1 MENNSLFTT
10 RQLTAYREW
19 SNGRKGSLFYVTT
32 NVDFPAPSGIYL
44 MDEENNP
51 KCIEVILLDPLAQSV
66 LEDKNP
72 LDNVWCLSQEKWVG
86 YMIDLC
92 RNWQTRDKQILKEC
106 YGVKRMQEYDD
117 KLRSAL
123 LNELGNQHKY
133 WTLRVKLPM
142 EIKGGFIPFFYHF
155 VAAGT
160 ILQQAT
166 LSSDADQVAIYFTK
180 YLHEEGELYPLEQ
193 LQFDVIENEREW
205 FKTYVEI
212 QLRNLARRIGNNSIY
227 IEESTE
233 WLSNQHRKE
242 LLAWELECFEKNKI
256 IFNILPQPQMEYF
269 FDYTQAFFYHMLRH
283 IDFNSPELVDKV
295 KKCLYGVYSQSD
307 LSKELLKP
315 IPDLPFPP
323 KVNRWSK
330 DIYEYLV
337 IRKKYDK
344 NFAQYCNNRSLVD
357 VCNLFSDSFK
367 VVVDPGTFG
376 RWLTRNEKSIK
387 D

>member
-1 MENNSLFTT
+1 
-10 RQLTAYREW
+10 
-19 SNGRKGSLFYVTT
+19 
-32 NVDFPAPSGIYL
+32 
-44 MDEENNP
+44 
-51 KCIEVILLDPLAQSV
+51 
-66 LEDKNP
+66 
-72 LDNVWCLSQEKWVG
+72 
-86 YMIDLC
+86 
-92 RNWQTRDKQILKEC
+92 
-106 YGVKRMQEYDD
+106 
-117 KLRSAL
+117 
-123 LNELGNQHKY
+123 
-133 WTLRVKLPM
+133 
-142 EIKGGFIPFFYHF
+142 
-155 VAAGT
+155 
-160 ILQQAT
+160 
-166 LSSDADQVAIYFTK
+166 
-180 YLHEEGELYPLEQ
+180 
-193 LQFDVIENEREW
+193 
-205 FKTYVEI
+205 
-212 QLRNLARRIGNNSIY
+212 
-227 IEESTE
+227 
-233 WLSNQHRKE
+233 
-242 LLAWELECFEKNKI
+242 
-256 IFNILPQPQMEYF
+256 MEYF

-376 RWLTRNEKSIK
+376 RWLNRNKKSLR